1 MERRHRRLP
10 DLPRELLYQPGGRL
24 RKKDPHSLR
33 RSVLRL
39 FIGLL

>member
-1 MERRHRRLP
+1 MERRRHRLP
-10 DLPRELLYQPGGRL
+10 NLPRELLYQPCWFVAE
-24 RKKDPHSLR
+24 KDPHSLR